1 MRPRQTLG
9 YALIALGFLLVVLV
23 GYGVIEPF
31 GSTAEARDLGGVFA
45 AIAPSLLIPLAIFLV
60 GVALARGG
68 RRR

>member
-1 MRPRQTLG
+1 MTTRKTLG
-9 YALIALGFLLVVLV
+9 YALIALGFLLVILL

-31 GSTAEARDLGGVFA
+31 GSMAEARDMGGVLS

-60 GVALARGG
+60 GIALARGG

>member
-1 MRPRQTLG
+1 MTPRKILG
-9 YALIALGFLLVVLV
+9 YALVALGFLLVVLL

-31 GSTAEARDLGGVFA
+31 GDTSQARDLGGVLA
-45 AIAPSLLIPLAIFLV
+45 AIAPSLLIPLAMFVV

>member
-1 MRPRQTLG
+1 MTPRKIIG
-9 YALIALGFLLVVLV
+9 YALIALGFLLIILL

-31 GSTAEARDLGGVFA
+31 GDVSEARDMGGVLT
-45 AIAPSLLIPLAIFLV
+45 AIAPSLLIPLAIFIV